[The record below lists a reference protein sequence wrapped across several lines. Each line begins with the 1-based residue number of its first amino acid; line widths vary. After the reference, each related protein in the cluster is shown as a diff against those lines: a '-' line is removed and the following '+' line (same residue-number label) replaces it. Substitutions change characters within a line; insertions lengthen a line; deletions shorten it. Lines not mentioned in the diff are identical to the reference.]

1 MCDHISESASTRGRL
16 SALTEAAAAKTGA
29 AVGAGKPLLTS
40 RPVPPRGAS
49 TPDASPR
56 EQLVGGTPVVGRAL
70 IRVSSGTIRRHPC
83 HPLALDDGNESE
95 LTRVVP
101 SGAGVH
107 GEVTARATTNNVV
120 KSVAAK

>member
-1 MCDHISESASTRGRL
+1 MFGCAISESASTRGHL
-16 SALTEAAAAKTGA
+16 SALAEVAAAGTGGGQA
-29 AVGAGKPLLTS
+29 LADESAGATPGCLHT
-40 RPVPPRGAS
+40 RRHRGS
-49 TPDASPR
+49 TGGDAGS
-56 EQLVGGTPVVGRAL
+56 AL
-70 IRVSSGTIRRHPC
+70 IRVSSGTICRHPC

-107 GEVTARATTNNVV
+107 GEVTARATTNSVV